1 MKVSDRFSRDKTG
14 RLYEYEERI
23 LKEIKRCIKKK
34 LDEQGRM
41 KYTQKYMQHSDIS
54 VYKHC
59 ISVALYK
66 RRTGGSLGVECQ
78 PQRLIRGALL
88 HDYFL
93 YDWHERMPGHRFHG
107 FIHAGRALTEC
118 QERF

>member
-1 MKVSDRFSRDKTG
+1 MND
-14 RLYEYEERI
+14 EERI
-23 LKEIKRCIKKK
+23 LKEIKDVLKE

-59 ISVALYK
+59 CGIYK

-78 PQRLIRGALL
+78 PQRTDQRCAS
-88 HDYFL
+88 
-93 YDWHERMPGHRFHG
+93 
-107 FIHAGRALTEC
+107 A
-118 QERF
+118 